1 MARAKVADATGSLN
15 EMSESG
21 IVGWDFYNDKS
32 LSFDVKKLLPGG
44 TWEAISVVA
53 KKAITRGIFEKVRDT
68 YAGSKGNPDVA
79 YEKAAGAIEFL
90 EAGEWTKQDREPGVR
105 LSDFFEAVNRMRESG
120 GKTRLST
127 DELKA
132 KYTGSDD
139 AVAAREAARAN
150 AKIQAYMADIALEKA
165 QKRAAEKRAAAESAS
180 DIDI

>member
-21 IVGWDFYNDKS
+21 IVGWEFYNDKK
-32 LSFDVKKLLPGG
+32 LSFDVKQLVPTDWDKLSP
-44 TWEAISVVA
+44 VA
-53 KKAITRGIFEKVRDT
+53 RKALSRGIFEKVRDT

-105 LSDFFEAVNRMRESG
+105 LSDFFEAVNRHREAG
-120 GKTRLST
+120 GKVRLST
-127 DELKA
+127 DELKQ

-165 QKRAAEKRAAAESAS
+165 QKRAEEKRAAAESAS